1 MASALGEDVAPLLRD
16 VRRGPERERPAEKR
30 DLLRGR
36 RRGGY
41 LESDRQHEPR
51 LAAVHRRGRPGL
63 QNARRRCG
71 RGVRLRGRA
80 GRLAGRRALRHHQP
94 AAVGR
99 ADQSADRAPDAPA
112 ELGAVGRADERPDDA
127 ADVDADGSAESGAL
141 VAPHGPPDVRAHGP
155 PDGRAHGRAHGRAD
169 ARAVADADDE
179 RAVGLAVPDRGA
191 DLRDVAA
198 DRAADVAADRRADE
212 RADGAAVARGLR
224 GRRLEEDEVHRREAD
239 QALRGEHAADPRGRL
254 PQRLVPPLLLPR
266 WQRRSR
272 LPPP

>member
-1 MASALGEDVAPLLRD
+1 MNSTRSPPHVRQRQRLSAMASALGEDVAPLLRD

-63 QNARRRCG
+63 QNARWRCG

-99 ADQSADRAPDAPA
+99 AH
-112 ELGAVGRADERPDDA
+112 
-127 ADVDADGSAESGAL
+127 GSS
-141 VAPHGPPDVRAHGP
+141 DVRAHGASDASAEP
-155 PDGRAHGRAHGRAD
+155 SAD
-169 ARAVADADDE
+169 AAAEPGAVAGANPGADDH
-179 RAVGLAVPDRGA
+179 ACA
-191 DLRDVAA
+191 DDARV
-198 DRAADVAADRRADE
+198 RVRP
-212 RADGAAVARGLR
+212 RGLLPDDAR
-224 GRRLEEDEVHRREAD
+224 QAGRRPHVGIPRQGQDQPGRPFPHR
-239 QALRGEHAADPRGRL
+239 
-254 PQRLVPPLLLPR
+254 
-266 WQRRSR
+266 
-272 LPPP
+272 